1 MATDMDKVIQIKF
14 ATFAFITP
22 FLTPTAGSAMDKL
35 GGGGTAITGAVGNGI
50 GCACLSAFK

>member
-1 MATDMDKVIQIKF
+1 MATEMDKPIQTQVE
-14 ATFAFITP
+14 TFAFITP